1 MQDRKNF
8 DTNEFEGRVK
18 ITGFPS
24 KESLIEKIDSYVNK
38 YKSEENE
45 NIYEIEKETS
55 TSILLNFHK
64 NTELANLIIRKLKLL
79 QLGNKNYEKL
89 KCHLTINVIS
99 PKPKE
104 KKVTK
109 ETEDTKEAND
119 IKETKDTKAVKDT
132 KDSKNKKDS
141 KNTKDK
147 KDIKDTKEKSRNS
160 PKENKIKK
168 KEYNL
173 DIYSVDA
180 KNNPR
185 MNKLIGHSSN
195 FMRRNINK
203 YLSPDNNKMKIY
215 ESIFLGGPY
224 VDKSNFLYEDQRKNK
239 AQWINQKGFIPYIS
253 KQTILKNA
261 HMIDNILY
269 KEPAL
274 KNPSYNF
281 RQVEKTKWVGK
292 TGFYA

>member
-1 MQDRKNF
+1 MQGRKNF
-8 DTNEFEGRVK
+8 DTNEFEGKVK
-18 ITGFPS
+18 IIGFPS
-24 KESLIEKIDSYVNK
+24 KESLIEKIDSYLNK
-38 YKSEENE
+38 YKEGNE

-55 TSILLNFHK
+55 TSILLNFQK
-64 NTELANLIIRKLKLL
+64 NTEMANLIIRKLKLL
-79 QLGNKNYEKL
+79 QMGNKNFEKL
-89 KCHLTINVIS
+89 KCHLAINVIS

-104 KKVTK
+104 KKDTK
-109 ETEDTKEAND
+109 EVEDTKDAND
-119 IKETKDTKAVKDT
+119 IKDT
-132 KDSKNKKDS
+132 KDSKNKKDT
-141 KNTKDK
+141 KNAKDK
-147 KDIKDTKEKSRNS
+147 KDIKDTKDTKQKSRNS
-160 PKENKIKK
+160 PIKNKIKK
-168 KEYNL
+168 KEYNS
-173 DIYSVDA
+173 DIYNIDA

-195 FMRRNINK
+195 FMRKNINK

-224 VDKSNFLYEDQRKNK
+224 VEKSDFAYEDHRKNK

-269 KEPAL
+269 KEPAQ
-274 KNPSYNF
+274 KYNSYNF

>member
-8 DTNEFEGRVK
+8 DTNEFEGKVK
-18 ITGFPS
+18 ISGFPS
-24 KESLIEKIDSYVNK
+24 KESLIEKIDSYINK
-38 YKSEENE
+38 YKVEENE
-45 NIYEIEKETS
+45 NLYEIEKETS

-64 NTELANLIIRKLKLL
+64 NTEMANLIIRKLKLL
-79 QLGNKNYEKL
+79 QMGNKNFEKL

-104 KKVTK
+104 TKVSN
-109 ETEDTKEAND
+109 TEEAKDAKD
-119 IKETKDTKAVKDT
+119 IKETKDAKN
-132 KDSKNKKDS
+132 SKNKKDL
-141 KNTKDK
+141 KGTKD
-147 KDIKDTKEKSRNS
+147 KDIKDKKEKSRNS
-160 PKENKIKK
+160 PKK
-168 KEYNL
+168 KEYNP
-173 DIYSVDA
+173 DIYNIDA

-195 FMRRNINK
+195 FMRKNINK

-224 VDKSNFLYEDQRKNK
+224 VDKSDFAYEDHRKNK
-239 AQWINQKGFIPYIS
+239 AQWINKKGFIPYIS

-269 KEPAL
+269 KEPAQ
-274 KNPSYNF
+274 KNKSYNF

>member
-1 MQDRKNF
+1 MQERKNF
-8 DTNEFEGRVK
+8 DTNEFEGKVK
-18 ITGFPS
+18 ISGFPS

-38 YKSEENE
+38 YKEENE
-45 NIYEIEKETS
+45 NLYEIEKETS

-79 QLGNKNYEKL
+79 QMGNKNYEKL

-104 KKVTK
+104 KKVAK
-109 ETEDTKEAND
+109 DAEYTKEAND
-119 IKETKDTKAVKDT
+119 TNDIKDP
-132 KDSKNKKDS
+132 KNKKEQ
-141 KNTKDK
+141 KNQKITKNA
-147 KDIKDTKEKSRNS
+147 KDAKNIKNTKEKSRNS

-203 YLSPDNNKMKIY
+203 YLSPENNKMKIY
-215 ESIFLGGPY
+215 ESIFFGGPY
-224 VDKSNFLYEDQRKNK
+224 VEKSDFIYEDQRKNK

-269 KEPAL
+269 KEPAQ
-274 KNPSYNF
+274 KYQSYNF
-281 RQVEKTKWVGK
+281 RKVEKTKWVGK